1 MSAQETYDEIGEA
14 FEGFKGLPLARYVE
28 APSFLGMVGDVSG
41 RKVIDLACGTGF
53 YSRELKRRG
62 AADVFGV
69 DVSGEMIRAAEGI
82 EQAAPLGVRY
92 AVGDVAELPS
102 AEEPFDLA
110 TAVMLLNYAE
120 SVDEFELMCRRVHES
135 LRSGGEFLMLH
146 QTPDFD
152 FSGPSPRPYGFL
164 TELTGEEGGTG
175 PRVRITALL
184 EGRRSR
190 SPPAWRVARCSRRVW
205 RRPGSA
211 RSPGC
216 RRRCLPPGSPRT
228 ARTSGRTTGPTRR
241 SRCCA
246 AAPDV
251 RAARGGSRCVRARP
265 CTTAVVHDGSGR
277 AGVPRA
283 AEIPWQRGFVGV
295 MMAG

>member
-184 EGRRSR
+184 EGAPISFTAGLARREVFETCLAKAGFSEITWVPTEV
-190 SPPAWRVARCSRRVW
+190 SPAGIAAYGEDFWADHRANPAFEMLRC
-205 RRPGSA
+205 
-211 RSPGC
+211 
-216 RRRCLPPGSPRT
+216 
-228 ARTSGRTTGPTRR
+228 
-241 SRCCA
+241 
-246 AAPDV
+246 
-251 RAARGGSRCVRARP
+251 RA
-265 CTTAVVHDGSGR
+265 
-277 AGVPRA
+277 
-283 AEIPWQRGFVGV
+283 
-295 MMAG
+295 

>member
-14 FEGFKGLPLARYVE
+14 FEGFKGLPLVRYVE

-53 YSRELKRRG
+53 HSRELKRRG

-92 AVGDVAELPS
+92 AVGDVAELS
-102 AEEPFDLA
+102 FAEERFDLA

-120 SVDEFELMCRRVHES
+120 SVDEFELMCRRVHGC
-135 LRSGGEFLMLH
+135 LKSGGEFLMLH

-175 PRVRITALL
+175 PRVRITALI
-184 EGRRSR
+184 EGAPISFTAGLARREVFETCLAKAGFSEITWVPTEV
-190 SPPAWRVARCSRRVW
+190 SPAGIAAYGEDFWADYRANPAFEMLRC
-205 RRPGSA
+205 
-211 RSPGC
+211 
-216 RRRCLPPGSPRT
+216 
-228 ARTSGRTTGPTRR
+228 
-241 SRCCA
+241 
-246 AAPDV
+246 
-251 RAARGGSRCVRARP
+251 RA
-265 CTTAVVHDGSGR
+265 
-277 AGVPRA
+277 
-283 AEIPWQRGFVGV
+283 
-295 MMAG
+295 

>member
-14 FEGFKGLPLARYVE
+14 FEGFKALPLARYVE

-184 EGRRSR
+184 EGAPISFTAGLARREVFETCLAKAGFSEITWVPTEV
-190 SPPAWRVARCSRRVW
+190 SPAGIAAYGEDFWADYRANPAFEMLRC
-205 RRPGSA
+205 
-211 RSPGC
+211 
-216 RRRCLPPGSPRT
+216 
-228 ARTSGRTTGPTRR
+228 
-241 SRCCA
+241 
-246 AAPDV
+246 
-251 RAARGGSRCVRARP
+251 RA
-265 CTTAVVHDGSGR
+265 
-277 AGVPRA
+277 
-283 AEIPWQRGFVGV
+283 
-295 MMAG
+295 